1 MFDKTS
7 TFVCVVLGAT
17 LATAP
22 ASAQPAT
29 EPEAVSSSSGGP
41 EGTAQVTLP
50 KGRVLLDV
58 YFAASLVSSSEFEPF
73 SLSPDVW
80 YGATEELTVGLVHSS
95 VGGSG
100 FMGGT
105 GTSLCLTGT
114 AGGCSDVYK
123 GFGIDA
129 RYKLKTGMLAY
140 AAEGGLYIQTFDPFA
155 LAIKLGLVARW
166 QKDKIAV
173 EATPNLAVGLAGR
186 TQGEGMAE
194 VTVNGETLSL
204 PVTGLYAIT
213 PQIAAALQTG
223 LKLPFENTADTWGVP
238 LSIGGFYHVN
248 ESINVNLAFSL
259 TAVVGG
265 DAAPTGFDGR
275 SITLGGN
282 YAF

>member
-22 ASAQPAT
+22 AFAQPAT

-41 EGTAQVTLP
+41 EGVAQVTLP
-50 KGRVLLDV
+50 KGRVLLDA
-58 YFAASLVSSSEFEPF
+58 YFAASLNDSAVFKPF

-80 YGATEELTVGLVHSS
+80 YGATDELTVGLVHSS

-100 FMGGT
+100 FMGGA
-105 GTSLCLTGT
+105 GTSLCLAGT
-114 AGGCSDVYK
+114 AGNCSDVYK
-123 GFGIDA
+123 GFGVDA

-140 AAEGGLYIQTFDPFA
+140 AAEGGVYVNTFDPFA
-155 LAIKLGLVARW
+155 MAIKLGLVARW
-166 QKDKIAV
+166 QQDKIAV
-173 EATPNLAVGLAGR
+173 ETTPNVTVGVVGR
-186 TQGEGMAE
+186 TT
-194 VTVNGETLSL
+194 TVNMVDVTTNGEFLNL
-204 PVTGLYAIT
+204 PVTGMYAIT

-223 LKLPFENTADTWGVP
+223 AIVPFEETADTWSVP

-259 TAVVGG
+259 PKLLGG
-265 DAAPTGFDGR
+265 GEGTGVDAR
-275 SITLGGN
+275 SLTLGGS

>member
-41 EGTAQVTLP
+41 EGSAQVTLP
-50 KGRVLLDV
+50 KGRVILDV
-58 YFAASLVSSSEFEPF
+58 YLAASLVSGSEFEPF

-80 YGATEELTVGLVHSS
+80 YGATDDLTVGLVHSS

-100 FMGGT
+100 FMGGA

-123 GFGIDA
+123 GFGVDA

-140 AAEGGLYIQTFDPFA
+140 AAEGGLYVSTFDPFVM
-155 LAIKLGLVARW
+155 AIKLGLVARW

-173 EATPNLAVGLAGR
+173 EASPNLAIGIAGR
-186 TQGEGMAE
+186 TTGEGMAE
-194 VTVNGETLSL
+194 VTTNGETLNL
-204 PVTGLYAIT
+204 PVTGLYAVT
-213 PQIAAALQTG
+213 PKISAALQTG
-223 LKLPFENTADTWGVP
+223 VILPFENIEDAWALP
-238 LSIGGFYHVN
+238 LSIGGFYTVN

-259 TAVVGG
+259 PVLVGG
-265 DAAPTGFDGR
+265 GTVTGFDAR
-275 SITLGGN
+275 SLTLGGS

>member
-50 KGRVLLDV
+50 KGRVLLDA
-58 YFAASLVSSSEFEPF
+58 YFAASLVSGAEFKPF

-95 VGGSG
+95 VGSSG
-100 FMGGT
+100 FMGGA
-105 GTSLCLTGT
+105 GTSLCLAGTGGACT
-114 AGGCSDVYK
+114 DVYK

-129 RYKLKTGMLAY
+129 RYKLKSGMLAY
-140 AAEGGLYIQTFDPFA
+140 AAEGGLYVTTFDPFVMA
-155 LAIKLGLVARW
+155 VKLGLVARW
-166 QKDKIAV
+166 QQDKIAV
-173 EATPNLAVGLAGR
+173 EASPNLAIGIAGR
-186 TQGEGMAE
+186 TTGEGMAE
-194 VTVNGETLSL
+194 VVTNGETLNV
-204 PVTGLYAIT
+204 PVTGLFAVT
-213 PQIAAALQTG
+213 PQISAALQTG
-223 LKLPFENTADTWGVP
+223 VILPLENTDAWALP

-248 ESINVNLAFSL
+248 DSINVNLAFSL
-259 TAVVGG
+259 LALVGG
-265 DAAPTGFDGR
+265 GDSTGFDAR
-275 SITLGGN
+275 SLTLGGS

>member
-41 EGTAQVTLP
+41 EGTAQVTIP

-58 YFAASLVSSSEFEPF
+58 YVAASLNSGAEFEPF

-80 YGATEELTVGLVHSS
+80 YGATDELTVGLVHSS

-100 FMGGT
+100 FMGGS
-105 GTSLCLTGT
+105 GTSLCLSGTG
-114 AGGCSDVYK
+114 GGCSDVYK

-129 RYKLKTGMLAY
+129 RYKLKSGMLAY
-140 AAEGGLYIQTFDPFA
+140 AAEGGLYVSTFDPFVM
-155 LAIKLGLVARW
+155 AIKLGLVARW
-166 QKDKIAV
+166 QQDKIAV
-173 EATPNLAVGLAGR
+173 ETTPNLAIGIAGR
-186 TQGEGMAE
+186 TTGEGMAE
-194 VTVNGETLSL
+194 VTTNGEFLNL
-204 PVTGLYAIT
+204 PVTGMYAVT

-223 LKLPFENTADTWGVP
+223 AIVPFENTGDTWAVP

-259 TAVVGG
+259 PRLLGG
-265 DAAPTGFDGR
+265 GEATGFDAR
-275 SITLGGN
+275 SLTLGGS